1 MSQKILDELAKT
13 SIQLMLKEAFYGH
26 FFSSLLR
33 DVSQETE
40 SMALRL
46 GGSQMLKL
54 LVNPSYWEEKLKGA
68 TPKQTAALRYGA
80 IKHQILHIVFK
91 HILRARDFG
100 NKQLYGIAADLAV
113 NQYIDSDQLEEEAI
127 RLEDF
132 PDFSLE
138 RGQSLDY
145 YYKRLSDELEEMMN
159 GGGGSEENDEFNSA
173 QQKLQALL
181 EEEHPH
187 LEQHAFWDDI
197 QQQSPS
203 EQKIIEAF
211 VNDAIQNSLERLKTR
226 NYTNLPAQL
235 QEYLDQLMKSLQPS
249 INWRRTLRLFAAS
262 SSRTRIRNTIKK
274 PSKRY
279 GTSPGIKIQRKQK
292 IGVALDSSGS
302 VNQEEL
308 QLFFSELY
316 HIWKQ
321 GAEIMVVECDV
332 DIQRIYPYRGKTPE
346 LVQGRGGTR
355 FDAPIKWANEDYR
368 PDALIYFTDGFAAK
382 PEVRCRVPL
391 LWMISPNGLGAENWE
406 SLPGRKVKMQSKGG
420 F

>member
-1 MSQKILDELAKT
+1 
-13 SIQLMLKEAFYGH
+13 
-26 FFSSLLR
+26 
-33 DVSQETE
+33 
-40 SMALRL
+40 
-46 GGSQMLKL
+46 
-54 LVNPSYWEEKLKGA
+54 
-68 TPKQTAALRYGA
+68 
-80 IKHQILHIVFK
+80 
-91 HILRARDFG
+91 
-100 NKQLYGIAADLAV
+100 
-113 NQYIDSDQLEEEAI
+113 
-127 RLEDF
+127 
-132 PDFSLE
+132 
-138 RGQSLDY
+138 
-145 YYKRLSDELEEMMN
+145 MN
-159 GGGGSEENDEFNSA
+159 
-173 QQKLQALL
+173 
-181 EEEHPH
+181 
-187 LEQHAFWDDI
+187 
-197 QQQSPS
+197 
-203 EQKIIEAF
+203 
-211 VNDAIQNSLERLKTR
+211 
-226 NYTNLPAQL
+226 
-235 QEYLDQLMKSLQPS
+235 SLQPS

-302 VNQEEL
+302 VNHEEL

-382 PEVRCRVPL
+382 PEIRCRIPL
-391 LWMISPNGLGAENWE
+391 LWMISPNGLAAENWD